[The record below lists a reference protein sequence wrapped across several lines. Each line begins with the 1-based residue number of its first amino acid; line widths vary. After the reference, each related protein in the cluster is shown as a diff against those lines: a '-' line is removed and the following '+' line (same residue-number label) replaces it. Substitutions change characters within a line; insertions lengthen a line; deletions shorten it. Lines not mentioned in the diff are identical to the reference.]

1 MFAILFKNELAILRE
16 LRGNLWGNSR
26 GHRSISLHFFY
37 GFVLFYNIFYIF
49 YIIINFIAYL
59 PCKCVR
65 KLSG

>member
-16 LRGNLWGNSR
+16 LRENLWGSSGGIGR
-26 GHRSISLHFFY
+26 YHCIFMVLL
-37 GFVLFYNIFYIF
+37 LFYIIFYIF

-59 PCKCVR
+59 SCKCVR